1 MIIDELIKY
10 LDEKHFSILCGV
22 PDSLLSE
29 LTFAFDSIKSDLI
42 HLKSSSE
49 GSAVG
54 QAIGAYL
61 STEKPALIY
70 MQNSGFGNAIN
81 PLTSLASQQVY
92 GIPMVIVIGWRG
104 EVENNTQS
112 LDEEQH
118 LLQGKIT
125 IDLLKLLEIDFK
137 IINNI
142 KDFTKYLKIYRDK
155 SLVTQKPV
163 ALVIRKKTFKKIKK
177 IPTNFWKSSD
187 IIRKKAIQTIL
198 SALGDEVFYVTN
210 TGFTSREFLETKLD
224 TANDK
229 NVKDFLC
236 IGGMG
241 HAISVA
247 AGIAITK
254 DNKKVVCFDGDGS
267 MLMHLG
273 SYRSAS
279 QINNMIVFLF
289 NNGCHESVGGNLV
302 DSKNLSFADIAKTI
316 GFKKTYSISNEKNL
330 ISTLDKINKINC
342 SLFIEIKCN
351 SVPNKNLARPK
362 FTMQDLKY
370 KILSQLSDYD
380 EKKS

>member
-42 HLKSSSE
+42 HIKSSSE

-61 STEKPALIY
+61 STGKPALIY
-70 MQNSGFGNAIN
+70 MQNSGFGNSIN

-92 GIPMVIVIGWRG
+92 GIPMVVVIGWRG

-112 LDEEQH
+112 FDEEQH

-142 KDFTKYLKIYRDK
+142 KDFTKYLRIYRDK
-155 SLVTQKPV
+155 SLETQKPV

-177 IPTNFWKSSD
+177 IPTDFWKSSD

-224 TANDK
+224 KVNDK
-229 NVKDFLC
+229 NVNDFLC

-254 DNKKVVCFDGDGS
+254 DSKKVVCFDGDGS

-273 SYRSAS
+273 SYRNAS

-302 DSKNLSFADIAKTI
+302 DSKNLSFADIAKKI
-316 GFKKTYSISNEKNL
+316 GFKKTYSISNENNL
-330 ISTLDKINKINC
+330 ISILEKIKKINC

-380 EKKS
+380 EKKF